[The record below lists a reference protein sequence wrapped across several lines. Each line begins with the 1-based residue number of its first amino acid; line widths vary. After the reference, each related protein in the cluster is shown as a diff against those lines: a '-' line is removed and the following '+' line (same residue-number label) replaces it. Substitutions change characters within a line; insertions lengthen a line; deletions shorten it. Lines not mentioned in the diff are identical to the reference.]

1 MMKQVPDYKDMKEEL
16 TQEDQNHHQKTLCF
30 DVKNVLVRKIDL
42 RDLEEINMLRDCTNF
57 EEFVII
63 NTVVQA
69 DEDSSGE
76 FDNERQRKHINKLLQ
91 RNETFIKQVV
101 QDFGKPTVEVQECC
115 ENKQQG
121 KMCICNLELY
131 QIRPFTFELLRSIQP
146 FFELIA
152 FSKMPF
158 H

>member
-69 DEDSSGE
+69 DDDSSGE

-91 RNETFIKQVV
+91 RNETFIK
-101 QDFGKPTVEVQECC
+101 
-115 ENKQQG
+115 
-121 KMCICNLELY
+121 
-131 QIRPFTFELLRSIQP
+131 
-146 FFELIA
+146 
-152 FSKMPF
+152 
-158 H
+158 

>member
-1 MMKQVPDYKDMKEEL
+1 MMRLYCRERFSTPTVISARYPGAEYQLPIHYIKDRYARHAMPAAIARIVCFGARHHACTCPNNQSKNQKQNGQQFFHFGPLKWCV
-16 TQEDQNHHQKTLCF
+16 

-91 RNETFIKQVV
+91 RNETFIK
-101 QDFGKPTVEVQECC
+101 
-115 ENKQQG
+115 
-121 KMCICNLELY
+121 
-131 QIRPFTFELLRSIQP
+131 
-146 FFELIA
+146 
-152 FSKMPF
+152 
-158 H
+158 